1 MKVVIGAELRP
12 TVVESGELTSLSV
25 ERAEGVTETDVD
37 AALRGAGAGTAAE
50 GYAWLSVAWLRGE
63 GPSDDPQWT
72 EAFGKMIAYA
82 ASKGWTDSQQ
92 DSVRA
97 HLS

>member
-1 MKVVIGAELRP
+1 MKVVIGAERRP
-12 TVVESGELTSLSV
+12 ALVDAEELTSLSV
-25 ERAEGVTETDVD
+25 ERAEGVTEADVD

-50 GYAWLSVAWLRGE
+50 GHAWLSVAWLRGE
-63 GPSDDPQWT
+63 GPGADPQWT

-82 ASKGWTDSQQ
+82 AGKGWTDPQQ
-92 DSVRA
+92 ESVRA